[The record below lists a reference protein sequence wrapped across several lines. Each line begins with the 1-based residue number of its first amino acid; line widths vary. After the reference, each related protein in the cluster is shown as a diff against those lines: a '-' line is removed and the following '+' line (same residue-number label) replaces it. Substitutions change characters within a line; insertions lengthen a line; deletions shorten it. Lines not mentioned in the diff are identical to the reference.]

1 MTLGDVTV
9 LLKQAGVESARLDA
23 RVMWKHVTGM
33 SDADIIVNPDTVLS
47 PEQQS
52 ALSVMIQKRID
63 GVPVAKIIGIKEFYG
78 RNFTVTTDVLD
89 PRPDSETLIEAVL
102 SYVDDATERNWRIL
116 DLGTGS
122 GCLIL
127 TLLCELPNATGVAV
141 DISEPALAVARDNA
155 ARLNVQGRVGFTQS
169 DWLDNV
175 DGLYDIIVSNPPYIE
190 TDTIA
195 HLDKDVRLY
204 DPLSALDGGADGLD
218 PYKIL
223 FPQIRHYLNLGG
235 IVAVECGFN
244 QAGHIRRLMENP
256 RFDRIRTYT
265 DFGGHE
271 RIVSAIAC

>member
-1 MTLGDVTV
+1 MTLGDITIF
-9 LLKQAGVESARLDA
+9 LKQAGVESARLDA

-33 SDADIIVNPDTVLS
+33 SDADIIIHPDAVLS
-47 PEQQS
+47 PGQQS
-52 ALSVMIQKRID
+52 VLSAMVQQRID
-63 GVPVAKIIGIKEFYG
+63 GVPVAKIIGVKEFYG
-78 RNFTVTTDVLD
+78 RDFTVTADVLD

-102 SYVDDATERNWRIL
+102 SYVGEAKDKNWRIL

-127 TLLCELPNATGVAV
+127 TLLSELSNATGVAV
-141 DISEPALAVARDNA
+141 DISDKALAVARDNA
-155 ARLNVQGRVGFTQS
+155 ARLNVQGRAEFIQS

-175 DGLYDIIVSNPPYIE
+175 DGVFDIIVSNPPYIE
-190 TDTIA
+190 TDSIA
-195 HLDKDVRLY
+195 DLDKDVRLY
-204 DPLSALDGGADGLD
+204 DPMSALDGGADGLG

-235 IVAVECGFN
+235 FVAVECGFN

-256 RFDRIRTYT
+256 RFEHIRTYT
-265 DFGGHE
+265 DIAGHE